1 MRFTPFALALA
12 AAQGAIAAPSRET
25 KPISRGFGCGA
36 PEPDAEHI
44 RISQKFAAQEA
55 SLRASGNFSIQ
66 ATVTV
71 DAYFHVVHRSSSD
84 DVSVRTSPLHL
95 HTIIPNTN

>member
-12 AAQGAIAAPSRET
+12 AAQGTLAAPSRET
-25 KPISRGFGCGA
+25 KPIGRCFGCGS

-44 RISQKFAAQEA
+44 RVSQQFAAQEA
-55 SLRASGNFSIQ
+55 SLRATGNFSIQ

-71 DAYFHVVHRSSSD
+71 DTYFHVVYGSSSD
-84 DVSVRTSPLHL
+84 DISVST
-95 HTIIPNTN
+95 